1 MSLTNR
7 FAIDT
12 TASERSRSG
21 TILQLTAITLT
32 ISLSVMGLVIETGR
46 LMARSREV
54 QTAADSAAM
63 VAAEMLNHQATTTTA
78 RTTAIN
84 FASTYNGVTP
94 GSVLVNLPPTS
105 GSFANQSG
113 FAEARVTYS
122 LDTPLGRLLNASTH
136 TPLHARAVAGP
147 KATAWNDV
155 LLALDPQS
163 VPGLSATGSGQLRL
177 EGDCATNSN
186 GGGFDETGQTVS
198 GLPGYG
204 AEVSLAGTLLAHQVR
219 VTGGVNAPGNFAGL

>member
-122 LDTPLGRLLNASTH
+122 LDTPLGRLLNASTQ
-136 TPLHARAVAGP
+136 TPIG
-147 KATAWNDV
+147 
-155 LLALDPQS
+155 
-163 VPGLSATGSGQLRL
+163 
-177 EGDCATNSN
+177 
-186 GGGFDETGQTVS
+186 
-198 GLPGYG
+198 
-204 AEVSLAGTLLAHQVR
+204 
-219 VTGGVNAPGNFAGL
+219 